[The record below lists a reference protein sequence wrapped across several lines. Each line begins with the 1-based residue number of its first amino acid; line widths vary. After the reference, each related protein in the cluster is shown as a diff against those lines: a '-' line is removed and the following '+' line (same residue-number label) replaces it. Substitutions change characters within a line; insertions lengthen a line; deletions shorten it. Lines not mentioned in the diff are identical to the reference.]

1 MYVSG
6 LQTGASQ
13 AAALWRAV
21 SRITPS
27 PVRPV
32 EAPKTQE
39 TSAPDELWMYRRALR
54 GAEQV
59 ANHLEQ
65 TPDL

>member
-6 LQTGASQ
+6 IQTGTAQ
-13 AAALWRAV
+13 AALLWRAV
-21 SRITPS
+21 SRVSPA
-27 PVRPV
+27 PVREV
-32 EAPKTQE
+32 EAPKTQA

-59 ANHLEQ
+59 TNYLEQ
-65 TPDL
+65 SPDL